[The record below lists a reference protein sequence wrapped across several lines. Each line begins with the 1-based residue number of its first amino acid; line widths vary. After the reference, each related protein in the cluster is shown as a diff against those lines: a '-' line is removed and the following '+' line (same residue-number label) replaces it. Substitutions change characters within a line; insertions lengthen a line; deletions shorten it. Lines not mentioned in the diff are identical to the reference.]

1 MDSSQFREPS
11 VLICIIEMLAGVVA
25 ARQGAPVNV
34 WDAARQGETAHHA
47 SAASKT
53 IYAARRGAN
62 LPPNKK
68 TGRINFMQRLSMLAA
83 GLLIGAAA
91 FQFSGAAS
99 GQSDGWITLV
109 DSSKMGD
116 WDELGRANWA
126 MKDGALVVDKLDG
139 KDLAYLVTKDSY
151 KDFQIKAE
159 FWVSDDANSGIFIR
173 CEQPKS
179 IGGKTCYEV
188 NIFDQRPDPSYG
200 TGAIVEVAKVD
211 PMPKAGGKWNT
222 YEIRAGA
229 AFCRRAQRS
238 EDRRCRGLKTPKRP
252 DRAAIRPGRGE
263 IPQSADQ
270 TALSAAPTD

>member
-1 MDSSQFREPS
+1 
-11 VLICIIEMLAGVVA
+11 
-25 ARQGAPVNV
+25 
-34 WDAARQGETAHHA
+34 
-47 SAASKT
+47 
-53 IYAARRGAN
+53 
-62 LPPNKK
+62 
-68 TGRINFMQRLSMLAA
+68 MQRLSMLAA

-116 WDELGRANWA
+116 WDEVGKANWA
-126 MKDGALVVDKLDG
+126 MKDGALVVDRLDG
-139 KDLAYLVTKDSY
+139 KDLAYLVSKDSY

-200 TGAIVEVAKVD
+200 TGAIVDVAKVD

-222 YEIRAGA
+222 YEIT
-229 AFCRRAQRS
+229 AQGPHFVVVLNGQKTVDA
-238 EDRRCRGLKTPKRP
+238 EDSKHPSGP
-252 DRAAIRPGRGE
+252 I
-263 IPQSADQ
+263 
-270 TALSAAPTD
+270 ALQYGQGVVKFRKVQIKPL